1 MEEGIYTETFPFIT
15 NIVKLTPYT
24 PLCSEII
31 LVIFITNIVKLIL
44 YKDSNYYWLKFKF
57 ITNIVKLILIL
68 QEMIFGHI

>member
-44 YKDSNYYWLKFKF
+44 
-57 ITNIVKLILIL
+57 IL